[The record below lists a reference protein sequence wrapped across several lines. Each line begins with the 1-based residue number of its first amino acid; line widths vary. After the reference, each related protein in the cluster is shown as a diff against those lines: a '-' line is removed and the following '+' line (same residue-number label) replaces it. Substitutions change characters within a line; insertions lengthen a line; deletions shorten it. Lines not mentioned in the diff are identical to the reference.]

1 VTHTLSFMSAN
12 FVART
17 LGYHMTRG
25 WGEGDRATQAHFRPL
40 ETFGARFKEVLRD
53 VKALGFEA
61 VDLWTGHLNSEW
73 ATDAH
78 IMAARDLLEQYDLS
92 VPSLAGWFGSSPDE
106 FEATCKLAAALNI
119 PVLGGSTS
127 VLGEDRSFVVETLG
141 RYCLRLGLE
150 NHPEKTPEE
159 MLEKIGDTDRGT
171 VGTAV
176 DTGWYAT
183 QGYDAVAAIEALGEH
198 VFHVHLKDEK
208 EVGAHETCRLGEG
221 VVPVERCLE
230 ALGRISYTGPI
241 ALEHEPELF
250 DPFEDVRASLAL
262 VQDWLARRG

>member
-1 VTHTLSFMSAN
+1 MTHTLSFMSAN

-25 WGEGDRATQAHFRPL
+25 WGEGDEATQAHFRPL
-40 ETFGARFKEVLRD
+40 ETFGARFEEVLRD
-53 VKALGFEA
+53 VKALGFQA
-61 VDLWTGHLNSEW
+61 MDLWTGHLNPDW

-78 IMAARDLLEQYDLS
+78 VSTTRDLLKSRGLS
-92 VPSLAGWFGSSPDE
+92 VPSLAGWFGSSPEE
-106 FEATCKLAAALNI
+106 FEATCKLASALNI

-127 VLGEDRSFVVETLG
+127 LLEKDRPFVLKTLE
-141 RYCLRLGLE
+141 RYGLRLGLE

-159 MLEKIGDTDRGT
+159 MLGKIGDTGSGRI
-171 VGTAV
+171 GTAV

-183 QGYDAVAAIEALGEH
+183 QGYDAAEAIEALGEH
-198 VFHVHLKDEK
+198 VFHVHLKDVK

-221 VVPVERCLE
+221 IVPVERCLE
-230 ALGRISYTGPI
+230 ALKRSGYTGPI

-250 DPFEDVRASLAL
+250 DPTEDVRASVKL
-262 VQDWLARRG
+262 VQDWLARR